1 MSLRTELEAAGLNV
15 KVVDGWG
22 TRGGAWA
29 VGKPVGIMEHHT
41 AAPVPYPVS
50 KLYGDLLKAN
60 INTKPDGTVW
70 LIAQKA
76 CNYSSGSGSSV
87 VLSEVRAGQPPTQNA
102 RERGLSDDMGG
113 NAYYFN
119 FENDHAG
126 DGGPLPQV
134 QHDAIVAATR
144 VVLDHY
150 GLGPGNVVSH
160 AEWTTRKNDPNWN
173 GSNRAIEAIREA
185 LEDTMTP
192 EQEAKLDAVLAAV
205 GTIPKASADAVLSRE
220 WTEEGISPTGKI
232 SVLSALVKG
241 YKNSVATKDLVGA
254 LDSVDE
260 AAIAQAV
267 VAEMSPALRAAVAAE
282 LNNLTMKAV

>member
-29 VGKPVGIMEHHT
+29 TGKPVAVMQHHT
-41 AAPVPYPVS
+41 AAPVPFPVS
-50 KLYGDLLKAN
+50 RLYGDLLKAN

-76 CNYSSGSGSSV
+76 CNFSSGPGSSV
-87 VLSEVRAGQPPTQNA
+87 VLSEARAGQPPTQNA
-102 RERGLSDDMGG
+102 KERGLPDDMGG

-134 QHDAIVAATR
+134 QFDAIVTATR

-150 GLGPGNVVSH
+150 GLTAGNVISH
-160 AEWTTRKNDPNWN
+160 AEWTARKNDPNWN
-173 GSNRAIEAIREA
+173 GSNRAIEAIRQA
-185 LEDTMTP
+185 LEDDMPTAEEIALAVWKFPVTRAGVPIPVIQEVADIKTMVTFLR
-192 EQEAKLDAVLAAV
+192 QDAQNLTDAELESAV
-205 GTIPKASADAVLSRE
+205 GNLMNSLPQKVL
-220 WTEEGISPTGKI
+220 
-232 SVLSALVKG
+232 
-241 YKNSVATKDLVGA
+241 DL
-254 LDSVDE
+254 LKSK
-260 AAIAQAV
+260 
-267 VAEMSPALRAAVAAE
+267 L
-282 LNNLTMKAV
+282 